1 MKLRHI
7 EVFHA
12 VMTYGSVNAAARYLN
27 TSQPAL
33 SVALKQMEDSLGY
46 PLFDRQRGRLLPT
59 DSAKMLHEQSRKVI
73 EEVDIFSR
81 LADNIARKTAEDVS
95 IGCVPA
101 LSFSIMPAALA
112 RFRQFY
118 PNAKISLKTTHK
130 RDVNQLLTRKDINIG
145 FMFYRSDAA
154 DNYDNLGSAT
164 LYKAVKKGEEKS
176 DKPYIDIQDAGPV
189 GEIVMK
195 HFQETR
201 QRQDWSTSVESLF
214 NALSMASKGHGYAI
228 VDAFTAASSVDSNLV
243 FTPLK
248 EVDQVQV
255 GVIMRDEERASRT
268 LQTLVR
274 CVREEVA
281 HFQFPEKK

>member
-33 SVALKQMEDSLGY
+33 SVALKQMEDTLGY
-46 PLFDRQRGRLLPT
+46 NLFDRQRGRLIPT
-59 DSAKMLHEQSRKVI
+59 ENAKMLHEQSRKVI

-81 LADNIARKTAEDVS
+81 LADNLARKTAEDVS

-101 LSFSIMPAALA
+101 LSFGVMPAALA
-112 RFRQFY
+112 KFRTFY
-118 PNAKISLKTTHK
+118 PNAKISLRTTHK
-130 RDVNQLLTRKDINIG
+130 RDVNQLLTRKDINVA
-145 FMFYRSDAA
+145 FMFYREDNA
-154 DNYDNLGSAT
+154 DGYDPLGKAE
-164 LYKAVKKGEEKS
+164 LYKVMRKGKEAS
-176 DKPYIDIQDAGPV
+176 NQYIDIQDAGPV
-189 GEIVMK
+189 GEIVTR

-201 QRQDWSTSVESLF
+201 QRMDWATSVESLF
-214 NALSMASKGHGYAI
+214 TALSMVDKGHGFAI
-228 VDAFTAASSVDSNLV
+228 VDAFTAAASNTTGIQFEAMKDVD
-243 FTPLK
+243 P
-248 EVDQVQV
+248 VQV

-281 HFQFPEKK
+281 NFQFSG